1 MPRRGAGGRAPHA
14 PMRQSPR
21 CGHIDCSR
29 SCHKPTRA
37 TPRHPPT
44 AAASRSRAAQNN
56 TVTPLRMPTR
66 GHMSRSRATS
76 RQGWHA
82 TRVEGTA
89 AQPGPPSAPPDD
101 VFSHGPT
108 RRGRWQSRQPA
119 GSREQRERATW
130 AGDHRAHEARGPQS
144 PSERGSDGEVRTDT
158 TWKRREEPVITS
170 KPEQREKR
178 THKQNTRRYQGA
190 RRHWTAPRSRHAP
203 RERERGAV
211 RQGGPDTHH
220 GREKR
225 RQ

>member
-14 PMRQSPR
+14 PMPITTMRAHRLQPKLPQTNPRNPPAPSHR
-21 CGHIDCSR
+21 CG
-29 SCHKPTRA
+29 KPQ
-37 TPRHPPT
+37 PRRPKQHRHT
-44 AAASRSRAAQNN
+44 SSDAH
-56 TVTPLRMPTR
+56 T
-66 GHMSRSRATS
+66 GHMSRFASDQPARLARDTGGGHGSPAGAT
-76 RQGWHA
+76 
-82 TRVEGTA
+82 V
-89 AQPGPPSAPPDD
+89 PPPPD

-119 GSREQRERATW
+119 GSREQRERAAW
-130 AGDHRAHEARGPQS
+130 AGGHRAHEARGPQS

-158 TWKRREEPVITS
+158 TWKRWEEPVITS
-170 KPEQREKR
+170 KPKQREKR

-225 RQ
+225 RR